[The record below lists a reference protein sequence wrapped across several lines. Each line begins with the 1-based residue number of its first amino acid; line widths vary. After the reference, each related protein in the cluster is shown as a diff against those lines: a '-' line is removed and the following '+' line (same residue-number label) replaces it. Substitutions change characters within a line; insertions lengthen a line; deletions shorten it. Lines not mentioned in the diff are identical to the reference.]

1 MVPKQRLNELYASF
15 LFSRENTIFRLE
27 MLNFIDTFIHKFRAL
42 MNLDLIDT
50 GFFHADGGAMFGAI
64 PKMAWRRRY
73 PSDDDNT
80 CVLTMRVAL
89 VRTDSGR
96 LVLIDNGAGEKQL
109 DRLGYYRFFD
119 LVDLG
124 QALADRGIQA
134 EEITDVVLTHLHFD
148 HCGYTT
154 RREGER
160 LVMAFPNATH
170 WVSRRQWENFL
181 HPSPLEAESYFLE
194 NMAAVEA
201 NGQLRLIDGETRIDP
216 QVTLRLFDGHTPGQ
230 IVAYIRG
237 KSRAYLFAGDVI
249 PLMASLSPAWISA
262 YDLHAARS
270 YDEKV
275 RLMREAAREG
285 QAIIFC
291 HDAYHVGATIR
302 ESGASFRREMEL
314 SDKSIND

>member
-1 MVPKQRLNELYASF
+1 
-15 LFSRENTIFRLE
+15 
-27 MLNFIDTFIHKFRAL
+27 
-42 MNLDLIDT
+42 MNLELIDT

-73 PSDDDNT
+73 PCDDDNT

-89 VRTDSGR
+89 IRTDNGR
-96 LVLIDNGAGEKQL
+96 LILIDNGAGEKQL
-109 DRLGYYRFFD
+109 ERLAYYRFFN

-124 QALADRGIQA
+124 QVLADKGIQA

-154 RREGER
+154 RRTNGE

-181 HPSPLEAESYFLE
+181 KPNPLEADSYFLE

-201 NGQLRLIDGETRIDP
+201 ANRLRLIDEETSIDP
-216 QVTLRLFDGHTPGQ
+216 QVKLCLFDGHTPGQ
-230 IVAYIRG
+230 IVAYIQG
-237 KSRAYLFAGDVI
+237 KIREYVFAGDVI

-275 RLMREAAREG
+275 RLMEEAARKG
-285 QAIIFC
+285 QVIIFC
-291 HDAYHVGATIR
+291 HDAYHKATTIR
-302 ESGASFRREMEL
+302 KSGNTFRHGQEITDEII
-314 SDKSIND
+314 SD